1 MEICNIIFTI
11 LLTNVETTNTQALT
25 ESVSLQTLLAI
36 LTPIF
41 SLIGIV
47 IRALW
52 IKINKT
58 EDNMRAIEKENRT
71 ILVESLTQVNNIVT
85 TLTKE
90 VDYKKDLLAEMKVL
104 TNHINQNKTK

>member
-11 LLTNVETTNTQALT
+11 LLTNVEATNIQTLT

-36 LTPIF
+36 LAPVF
-41 SLIGIV
+41 SLIGLA

-58 EDNMRAIEKENRT
+58 EDNMREMEKEHRA

>member
-11 LLTNVETTNTQALT
+11 LLTSVENNTQAFA

-52 IKINKT
+52 VKINKT
-58 EDNMRAIEKENRT
+58 EDNIREIEKENRT

-104 TNHINQNKTK
+104 TNHINQNKQK